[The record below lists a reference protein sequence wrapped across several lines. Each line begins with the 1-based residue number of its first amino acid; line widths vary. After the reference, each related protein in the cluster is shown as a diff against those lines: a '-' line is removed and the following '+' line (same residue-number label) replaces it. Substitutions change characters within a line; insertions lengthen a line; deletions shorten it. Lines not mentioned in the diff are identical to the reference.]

1 MSDHISTARMHD
13 LVDGLLSAA
22 EVEAAQAHVEECA
35 GCREEYAR
43 LSEVVGTL
51 RSLPR
56 SAEAPTGLWA
66 GIEDRLGEVESDEV
80 LQPEAPLADVVPLP
94 VTTRTDRRVSF
105 SMPQLAAAAVVVS
118 VLSAG
123 TVWMA
128 LSGGSNDAVPVSV
141 AAPDGESPTQAV
153 SLDAQKYDVPIAELE
168 EILDRGRALL
178 SRETL
183 VTLETS
189 LRTIDEAIAEVR
201 TALERDPASELLTRM
216 LVNHQRT
223 KLRVLRQ
230 AATSVH
236 FRS

>member
-1 MSDHISTARMHD
+1 MSDHISNARMHD
-13 LVDGLLSAA
+13 LVDGLLSAS
-22 EVEAAQAHVEECA
+22 EVEEAKAHVEECGA
-35 GCREEYAR
+35 CRDEYAR
-43 LSEVVGTL
+43 ISEVVGTL

-56 SAEAPTGLWA
+56 SAEPPAGLWA
-66 GIEDRLGEVESDEV
+66 GIEHRLGEADLGET
-80 LQPEAPLADVVPLP
+80 LPPEAPVAEVVPLP
-94 VTTRTDRRVSF
+94 VARSTEGRLSF
-105 SMPQLAAAAVVVS
+105 SVPQLAAAAVVLS
-118 VLSAG
+118 IFSAG

-128 LSGGSNDAVPVSV
+128 LSGGPNLQAPVSV
-141 AAPDGESPTQAV
+141 AGPQQESAVQAV
-153 SLDAQKYDVPIAELE
+153 SLDAQKYDEPIAELE

-183 VTLETS
+183 LTLETS

-201 TALERDPASELLTRM
+201 TALERDPASELLTQM
-216 LVNHQRT
+216 LVSQKRT

>member
-1 MSDHISTARMHD
+1 MHD

-22 EVEAAQAHVEECA
+22 EIEAAQAHVAKCA
-35 GCREEYAR
+35 DCREEYAR
-43 LSEVVGTL
+43 LSEVVATL

-56 SAEAPTGLWA
+56 SAEAPAGLWT
-66 GIEDRLGEVESDEV
+66 GIEDRMGEADPGQVAPS
-80 LQPEAPLADVVPLP
+80 EAPVAKVVPLP
-94 VTTRTDRRVSF
+94 GAHRTEGRLSF
-105 SMPQLAAAAVVVS
+105 SVPQLAAAAVVIS
-118 VLSAG
+118 LLSAG

-128 LSGGSNDAVPVSV
+128 LSGGANLQVPDSV
-141 AAPDGESPTQAV
+141 AGPQQESAAQAV
-153 SLDAQKYDVPIAELE
+153 SVDVQKYDAPIAELE

-183 VTLETS
+183 LTLETS
-189 LRTIDEAIAEVR
+189 LRTIDEAIEEVR
-201 TALERDPASELLTRM
+201 IALERDPASELLTRM
-216 LVNHQRT
+216 LVNHKRT

>member
-1 MSDHISTARMHD
+1 MSDHISTPRMHD
-13 LVDGLLSAA
+13 LVDGLLSAS
-22 EVEAAQAHVEECA
+22 EVEDAKAHVEKGGA
-35 GCREEYAR
+35 CREEYAR

-56 SAEAPTGLWA
+56 SAEAPAGLWA
-66 GIEDRLGEVESDEV
+66 GIEGRLGE
-80 LQPEAPLADVVPLP
+80 ADPGEMTSSETPVAEVVPLP
-94 VTTRTDRRVSF
+94 VAHHTEGRLSF
-105 SMPQLAAAAVVVS
+105 SVPQLAAAAVVIS

-128 LSGGSNDAVPVSV
+128 LSGGQTLPAPVSV
-141 AAPDGESPTQAV
+141 AETPQESAAQSV
-153 SLDAQKYDVPIAELE
+153 SLDVQQYDVPIAELE

-183 VTLETS
+183 LTLETS
-189 LRTIDEAIAEVR
+189 LRTIDEAIEEVQD
-201 TALERDPASELLTRM
+201 ALERDPASELLSRM

>member
-13 LVDGLLSAA
+13 LVDGLLSTA
-22 EVEAAQAHVEECA
+22 EVEAAQAHVEKCV
-35 GCREEYAR
+35 GCRDEYAR
-43 LSEVVGTL
+43 LSEVVATL

-56 SAEAPTGLWA
+56 SAEAPEGLWTR
-66 GIEDRLGEVESDEV
+66 INDRMGEAEPSETI
-80 LQPEAPLADVVPLP
+80 QPEAPVAEVVPLP
-94 VTTRTDRRVSF
+94 GTTRTDRRVSF
-105 SMPQLAAAAVVVS
+105 SMPQLAAAAAVVS

-128 LSGGSNDAVPVSV
+128 LSGGPNDPIPVSV
-141 AAPDGESPTQAV
+141 AASDGDAPAQAV

-183 VTLETS
+183 LTLETS

-230 AATSVH
+230 AATSAH

>member
-13 LVDGLLSAA
+13 LVDGLLSAS
-22 EVEAAQAHVEECA
+22 EVEDAKAHVEECGA
-35 GCREEYAR
+35 CREEYAR

-56 SAEAPTGLWA
+56 SAEAPPGLWA
-66 GIEDRLGEVESDEV
+66 GIEDRMGEADPGEM
-80 LQPEAPLADVVPLP
+80 LPPEAPVAEVVPLP
-94 VTTRTDRRVSF
+94 GADRTEGRLSF
-105 SMPQLAAAAVVVS
+105 SVPQLAAAAVVIS

-128 LSGGSNDAVPVSV
+128 LSGGQNLPGPVSV
-141 AAPDGESPTQAV
+141 AETPQESAAQSI

-183 VTLETS
+183 LTLETS

-201 TALERDPASELLTRM
+201 TALERDPASELLSRM
-216 LVNHQRT
+216 LVTHQRT

>member
-1 MSDHISTARMHD
+1 MHD

-22 EVEAAQAHVEECA
+22 EVEAAQAHVAECS

-43 LSEVVGTL
+43 LSEVVATL

-56 SAEAPTGLWA
+56 SAEAPAGLWT
-66 GIEDRLGEVESDEV
+66 GIEGRMGEADPGQVAPS
-80 LQPEAPLADVVPLP
+80 EAPVAKVVPLHGAH
-94 VTTRTDRRVSF
+94 RTEGRLSF
-105 SMPQLAAAAVVVS
+105 SVPQLAAAAVVIS

-128 LSGGSNDAVPVSV
+128 LSGGSSLPASVSV
-141 AAPDGESPTQAV
+141 AGPDQESAARAV
-153 SLDAQKYDVPIAELE
+153 SLDPQRYDEPIAELE
-168 EILDRGRALL
+168 QILDRGRALL

-183 VTLETS
+183 LTLETS

>member
-1 MSDHISTARMHD
+1 MSDHISTPRMHD
-13 LVDGLLSAA
+13 LVDGLLPAS
-22 EVEAAQAHVEECA
+22 EVEDAKAHVEECGA
-35 GCREEYAR
+35 CREEYAR
-43 LSEVVGTL
+43 LSEVVATL

-56 SAEAPTGLWA
+56 SAEAPAGLWA
-66 GIEDRLGEVESDEV
+66 GIEGRLGEADLGET
-80 LQPEAPLADVVPLP
+80 LPPEAPVAEVVPLP
-94 VTTRTDRRVSF
+94 VAHSTEGSLSF
-105 SMPQLAAAAVVVS
+105 SVPQLAAAAVVIS

-128 LSGGSNDAVPVSV
+128 LSGGQNLPAPVSV
-141 AAPDGESPTQAV
+141 AETHQESAAQSV

-183 VTLETS
+183 LTLETS

-201 TALERDPASELLTRM
+201 TALERDPASELLTRI